1 MAIIVH
7 PLTAMGGVPAYT
19 ADDYRHV
26 VNPLVV
32 PSNGMP
38 FDGLVGVRAGF
49 QSPLVTLDG
58 LNVTVNPHCGVA
70 CPYGGSGVYTYAV
83 TIAETVKVADSNAS
97 YKVAVVVDDPV
108 LSSAETPGGRVR
120 LFPTSVPDSSIPGLV
135 IALVSPGVVSTV
147 APVLHPRMLLEVFDE
162 KTLRSISAVDGQ
174 EALVSSTGSRYV
186 RENGSWHNTVEVVSS
201 EWLGGKIS
209 FLYGADSCT
218 VQVTGV
224 VLDAGSWAAVE
235 FRDKVKAACRPAV
248 EVSVPLSVENGGSST
263 GLLAVSPAGAVS
275 VRNMGGTGSNGKRRG
290 SVSWPISRRY

>member
-38 FDGLVGVRAGF
+38 FDGLQGVRAGF

-58 LNVTVNPHCGVA
+58 LTVTVNPHCGVV
-70 CPYGGSGVYTYAV
+70 CPYGGSGVYTYAI
-83 TIAETVKVADSNAS
+83 TIAETVKVADSAAS
-97 YKVAVVVDDPV
+97 YKVAVVVDDPT
-108 LSSAETPGGRVR
+108 LSSSDTPGGRVG
-120 LFPTSVPDSSIPGLV
+120 LFPTSVPDSSIRGLV
-135 IALVSPGVVSTV
+135 IALVSPGAVSTV

-162 KTLRSISAVDGQ
+162 KTLKSIQAVDGQ
-174 EALVSSTGSRYV
+174 EALVSSTGTRYV
-186 RENGSWHNTVEVVSS
+186 RENGSWHSSLEVVSFD
-201 EWLGGKIS
+201 WLNGKIS

-224 VLDAGSWAAVE
+224 TLASGSWAAVE
-235 FRDKVKAACRPAV
+235 FQDKVKPACRPAV
-248 EVSVPLSVENGGSST
+248 EVSAPLSVENGASTT
-263 GLLAVSPAGAVS
+263 GLLAVSPSGVVS
-275 VRNMGGTGSNGKRRG
+275 VRNMGGTGSTGKRRG
-290 SVSWPISRRY
+290 AVSWPIPRRY

>member
-26 VNPLVV
+26 VNPLMV

-38 FDGLVGVRAGF
+38 FDGLQGVRAGF
-49 QSPLVTLDG
+49 RTPLVTLDG
-58 LNVTVNPHCGVA
+58 LDVTVNPHCGAV
-70 CPYGGSGVYTYAV
+70 CPYGGSGVYTYAI
-83 TIAETVKVADSNAS
+83 TSAETVKVADSTAS
-97 YKVAVVVDDPV
+97 YKVAVVVDDPTQ
-108 LSSAETPGGRVR
+108 SSADTPGGQVR
-120 LFPTSVPDSSIPGLV
+120 LFPTSVPDSNIPGLV
-135 IALVSPGVVSTV
+135 IALVSPGAVSTV

-162 KTLRSISAVDGQ
+162 KTLKSIPAADGQ

-186 RENGSWHNTVEVVSS
+186 RENGSWHDTVEVVSAD
-201 EWLGGKIS
+201 WLGGKVS

-224 VLDAGSWAAVE
+224 SIDAGSWAAVE
-235 FRDKVKAACRPAV
+235 FKDKVKASCRPAV
-248 EVSVPLSVENGGSST
+248 EVSAPLGTENGASST
-263 GLLAVSPAGAVS
+263 GLLVVSPAGAVS
-275 VRNMGGTGSNGKRRG
+275 VRNMGGAGSNGKRRG

>member
-32 PSNGMP
+32 PSNGTP

-49 QSPLVTLDG
+49 RSPLVTLDG

-83 TIAETVKVADSNAS
+83 TIAETVKVADSTAS
-97 YKVAVVVDDPV
+97 YKVAVVVDDPI
-108 LSSAETPGGRVR
+108 LSSADTPGGRVQ
-120 LFPTSVPDSSIPGLV
+120 LFPTSTPDSSIPGLV
-135 IALVSPGVVSTV
+135 IALVSPGAVSTV

-162 KTLRSISAVDGQ
+162 KTLASIPAVDGQ
-174 EALVSSTGSRYV
+174 EALVSATGGRYV
-186 RENGSWHNTVEVVSS
+186 REGGKWHNTVEVVSFS
-201 EWLGGKIS
+201 WLGGRIS

-224 VLDAGSWAAVE
+224 TLGSDPWAAAE
-235 FRDKVKAACRPAV
+235 FSDKVKLACRPAV
-248 EVSVPLSVENGGSST
+248 EVSASLSVENGGSTT
-263 GLLAVSPAGAVS
+263 GLIVVSPEGAVS

-290 SVSWPISRRY
+290 SVSWPIPRRY

>member
-38 FDGLVGVRAGF
+38 FDGLQGVRAGF

-58 LNVTVNPHCGVA
+58 LTVTVNPHCGVV
-70 CPYGGSGVYTYAV
+70 CPYGGSGVYTYAI
-83 TIAETVKVADSNAS
+83 TIAETVKVADSAAS
-97 YKVAVVVDDPV
+97 YKVAVVVNDPI
-108 LSSAETPGGRVR
+108 LSSADTPGGRVQ

-135 IALVSPGVVSTV
+135 IALVSPGSVSTV
-147 APVLHPRMLLEVFDE
+147 APVLHSRMLLEVADRT
-162 KTLRSISAVDGQ
+162 TLESIPAVDGQ
-174 EALVSSTGSRYV
+174 EALVSSIGGRYV
-186 RENGSWHNTVEVVSS
+186 RENGSWHDTVEVVSFD
-201 EWLGGKIS
+201 WLGGKIS

-224 VLDAGSWAAVE
+224 MIESGSWSMAE
-235 FRDKVKAACRPAV
+235 FRDKVKSACRPVV
-248 EVSVPLSVENGGSST
+248 EVSAPLNVENGASTT
-263 GLLAVSPAGAVS
+263 GLIVVSPGGAVS
-275 VRNMGGTGSNGKRRG
+275 VKNMGGTGSDGKRRG

>member
-26 VNPLVV
+26 VNPLMV

-38 FDGLVGVRAGF
+38 FDGLQGVRAGF
-49 QSPLVTLDG
+49 QEPLVTLDG
-58 LNVTVNPHCGVA
+58 LNVTVNPHCGVT

-97 YKVAVVVDDPV
+97 YKVAIVVDDPT
-108 LSSAETPGGRVR
+108 LSSADTPGGRVQ
-120 LFPTSVPDSSIPGLV
+120 LFLSSVPDSSIPGLV

-147 APVLHPRMLLEVFDE
+147 APVLHPRMLLEAFDE
-162 KTLRSISAVDGQ
+162 KALKSIPAVDGQ
-174 EALVSSTGSRYV
+174 EALVSTTGARYV
-186 RENGSWHNTVEVVSS
+186 RENGLWHDSLEVASFD
-201 EWLGGKIS
+201 WLSGRIS

-224 VLDAGSWAAVE
+224 VMGSGSWTAVE
-235 FRDKVKAACRPAV
+235 FQQKVKAACRPAV
-248 EVSVPLSVENGGSST
+248 EISAPLSIENGASTT
-263 GLLAVSPAGAVS
+263 GLIAVSPEGTVS

>member
-38 FDGLVGVRAGF
+38 FDGLQGVRAGF
-49 QSPLVTLDG
+49 QAPLVTLDG
-58 LNVTVNPHCGVA
+58 LNVTVNPHCGVV
-70 CPYGGSGVYTYAV
+70 CPHGGSGVYTYAI
-83 TIAETVKVADSNAS
+83 TTAETVKVADSNAS
-97 YKVAVVVDDPV
+97 YKVAVVVDDPT
-108 LSSAETPGGRVR
+108 LSSAETPGGQVR
-120 LFPTSVPDSSIPGLV
+120 LFPTSVDDSSIPGLV

-147 APVLHPRMLLEVFDE
+147 APVLHSRMLLEVADE
-162 KTLRSISAVDGQ
+162 KTLKSIPAVDGQ

-186 RENGSWHNTVEVVSS
+186 REDGSWHNTLEVVSS
-201 EWLGGKIS
+201 NWLNGKIS
-209 FLYGADSCT
+209 FLYGADFCT
-218 VQVTGV
+218 VQVSGV
-224 VLDAGSWAAVE
+224 TLDATSWPAVD
-235 FRDKVKAACRPAV
+235 FKDMVKPECRPAV
-248 EVSVPLSVENGGSST
+248 EISAPLSVENGGSVT
-263 GLLAVSPAGAVS
+263 GLLAVSPAGVVS

>member
-38 FDGLVGVRAGF
+38 FDGLQGVRAGF
-49 QSPLVTLDG
+49 RSPLVTLDG
-58 LNVTVNPHCGVA
+58 LNVTVNPHCGVV
-70 CPYGGSGVYTYAV
+70 CPYGGSGVYTYAI

-97 YKVAVVVDDPV
+97 YKVAVVVDDPT
-108 LSSAETPGGRVR
+108 LSSAETPGGQVR
-120 LFPTSVPDSSIPGLV
+120 LFSTSVPDSEIPGLV
-135 IALVSPGVVSTV
+135 IALVSPGTVSTV
-147 APVLHPRMLLEVFDE
+147 APVLHSRMLLEVFDE
-162 KTLRSISAVDGQ
+162 KTLKSVPAVDGQ
-174 EALVSSTGSRYV
+174 EALVSSTGARYV
-186 RENGSWHNTVEVVSS
+186 RENGEWRNTVEVASFN
-201 EWLGGKIS
+201 WLGGKIS
-209 FLYGADSCT
+209 FLYGAGSCT

-224 VLDAGSWAAVE
+224 VLETGSWAAAD
-235 FRDKVKAACRPAV
+235 FQDKVKPECRPAV
-248 EVSVPLSVENGGSST
+248 EVSAPLSVENGASST
-263 GLLAVSPAGAVS
+263 GLIAVSPSGVVS

>member
-38 FDGLVGVRAGF
+38 FDGLQGVRAGF
-49 QSPLVTLDG
+49 QSPLVALDG

-70 CPYGGSGVYTYAV
+70 CPYGGSGVYTYAI
-83 TIAETVKVADSNAS
+83 TIAETVKVADSTAS
-97 YKVAVVVDDPV
+97 YKVAVVVDDPT
-108 LSSAETPGGRVR
+108 LSSADTPGGRVQ

-135 IALVSPGVVSTV
+135 IALVSPDAVSTV

-162 KTLRSISAVDGQ
+162 KALESVSAVDGQ
-174 EALVSSTGSRYV
+174 EALVSSTGGRYV
-186 RENGSWHNTVEVVSS
+186 RENGSWHNTVEVSS
-201 EWLGGKIS
+201 FNWLGGKIS

-224 VLDAGSWAAVE
+224 TLDSGSWAAAE
-235 FRDKVKAACRPAV
+235 FKDKVRSVCCPAV
-248 EVSVPLSVENGGSST
+248 EVSAPLNTENGTST
-263 GLLAVSPAGAVS
+263 TSLLVVTPGGGVS

>member
-58 LNVTVNPHCGVA
+58 LTVTVNPHCGVA
-70 CPYGGSGVYTYAV
+70 CPYGGSGVYTYAI
-83 TIAETVKVADSNAS
+83 TIAEMVKVADSTAS
-97 YKVAVVVDDPV
+97 YKVAVVVDDPTQ
-108 LSSAETPGGRVR
+108 SSADTPGGRVQ

-135 IALVSPGVVSTV
+135 IALVSPGSVSTV
-147 APVLHPRMLLEVFDE
+147 APVLHPRMLLEVADGT
-162 KTLRSISAVDGQ
+162 TLKSIPAADGQ
-174 EALVSSTGSRYV
+174 EALVSSTGARYV
-186 RENGSWHNTVEVVSS
+186 MEHGVWHDTVEGVSFD
-201 EWLGGKIS
+201 WLGGKIS

-224 VLDAGSWAAVE
+224 AIESGSWSAAE
-235 FRDKVKAACRPAV
+235 FRDKVKPECCPAV
-248 EVSVPLSVENGGSST
+248 EVSAPLSVENGASTT
-263 GLLAVSPAGAVS
+263 GLIAVSPGGSVS